1 MELKSE
7 LENELEKAKKE
18 FMELI
23 SDELGIPKD
32 LMTKGAINLENGK
45 TKIDFREHAP
55 RLDLDEF
62 NVACEKMKTCFDN
75 FAKSEIRRND
85 ELVILQILW
94 VYEANANNFM
104 YRNFIDKL
112 KKEMAE
118 ENVVPI
124 SMPVLTKEQVEFIN
138 SLKRTSR
145 DEMEAKF
152 YVKTEGK
159 R

>member
-55 RLDLDEF
+55 KLDVEEF
-62 NVACEKMKTCFDN
+62 NRTCE
-75 FAKSEIRRND
+75 EIKAMANDFSKKEARRND